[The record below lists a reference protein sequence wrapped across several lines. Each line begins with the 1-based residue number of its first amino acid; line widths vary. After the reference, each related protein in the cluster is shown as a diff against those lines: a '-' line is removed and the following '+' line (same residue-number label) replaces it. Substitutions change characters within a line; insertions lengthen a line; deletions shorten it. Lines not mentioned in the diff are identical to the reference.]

1 MLDRTQLKSAL
12 LPKIRQVCMTT
23 TLLSVRVNSL
33 ICVGKLLDYMDKWQV
48 IDDVL
53 SWMSAI
59 PSKEPAVIMAI
70 VGIYKLAV
78 SSSKLGLTKEE
89 MANKALPFLIPLSI
103 ENGLTVQQFNI
114 IVTLVKEMMTKI
126 ETEHRTKLEQLH
138 SMQDSQKS
146 SLQVSLS
153 ENMTLPAGQLVSAPT
168 PQEVSTDYL
177 SPHLLTFCLK
187 ASSMDNMFSGMGLGD
202 YVNKDKSKLVNSMI
216 DGREKSNPPSESK
229 VSIPSISKSSSMS
242 LQEKRQIMQQ
252 QEAAKSQAKPPAQP
266 NLTDTMIAKSVSM
279 NQMPSSSSWSLP
291 PPSTG
296 TGWSQLSSQQPQSL
310 QAKGFGNFSPAS
322 SSVRPAAQK
331 PDLSAFD
338 NLLSPTSGVG
348 FQNKQPIN
356 SFGGTL
362 RLSYTVSINIF
373 VLTGTNTLRPLS
385 PLQQQGSNNN
395 NSNTKQLSLNDI
407 NDLLS

>member
-168 PQEVSTDYL
+168 PQEVSIDYL
-177 SPHLLTFCLK
+177 SPRFLTFCLK
-187 ASSMDNMFSGMGLGD
+187 TSSMDNMFSGMGLGD

-216 DGREKSNPPSESK
+216 DGREKSNSPSDSK

-252 QEAAKSQAKPPAQP
+252 QEAAKSQAKPPAP
-266 NLTDTMIAKSVSM
+266 TNLTDTMIAKSLSM

-291 PPSTG
+291 PPSTV
-296 TGWSQLSSQQPQSL
+296 TGWSSQLSSQQPQSL
-310 QAKGFGNFSPAS
+310 QAAGFGNFSPATNP
-322 SSVRPAAQK
+322 VRPAAQR

-348 FQNKQPIN
+348 FQNKQPLN
-356 SFGGTL
+356 SIGGTL
-362 RLSYTVSINIF
+362 RLSCS
-373 VLTGTNTLRPLS
+373 
-385 PLQQQGSNNN
+385 
-395 NSNTKQLSLNDI
+395 LSLF
-407 NDLLS
+407 LC